1 MTRIVIDPITRIGGL
16 LRIEAE
22 IENGVVTDAWSSAT
36 MFRGL
41 ELTLAGRDPR
51 DSWLLAQRICGSDTG
66 VHALA
71 SVRALERALGVAI
84 PTNARLVRNLLAG
97 SQLVM
102 SHVTSFYHR
111 HVVDWADLPA
121 AAKADPGEAARLVSS
136 IGDAPRS
143 GVKYFEAVRERL
155 AAVAESGQLGTF
167 GGTGDADAY
176 RLSPA
181 ADLMVAAHYL
191 EALDWRRS
199 MTRLGAYLG
208 GKNPHPQTFLVGGMS
223 LAPPWGGPTR
233 AVTGEHP
240 LPPEGSAPPALSDR
254 GLIAIAGLLAE
265 ARTFV
270 DQAYVPDVLYLADA
284 YRDEAAVGR
293 GIGHYLSFGEFPE
306 DDTAEPVL
314 LLPRGRIMDHDLL
327 VVDAVDQLG
336 VAETVAHAHYTY
348 SDDDAALLHPSGGR
362 TVPRYEGPRAPVTTL
377 AESVKYSWAKAPRYF
392 DDPME
397 VGPLAR
403 MSVAF
408 ASGGT
413 AGALVA
419 RVLDQLGLEP
429 DALFSTLGRIV
440 ARAIETKIV
449 ADRLDGWLQELAAN
463 LGTGDLAFADIS
475 SWDPGRWPN
484 DLEGWSIGESARGAV
499 GHWVRVRDRRILD
512 YQVVDGSTWNLSP
525 RDGRGRPGALEKALI
540 GTPVRDPGRPVEILR
555 AVHSFDPCAA
565 CGVH

>member
-1 MTRIVIDPITRIGGL
+1 MPRIAIDPVTRIGGL

-51 DSWLLAQRICGSDTG
+51 DAWLLAQRICGSDNG

-71 SVRALERALGVAI
+71 SVRALEHALGVAI

-102 SHVTSFYHR
+102 SHVTSFYQR
-111 HVVDWADLPA
+111 HLLDWADLSA
-121 AAKADPGEAARLVSS
+121 AAIADPGETARLAGS
-136 IGDAPRS
+136 IGDAPRT
-143 GVKYFEAVRERL
+143 GVKYFEGVRERL
-155 AAVAESGQLGTF
+155 AGFVDSGQPGMIA
-167 GGTGDADAY
+167 GTGDGDAY
-176 RLSPA
+176 RLPPA
-181 ADLMVAAHYL
+181 ANLMVAAHYL

-199 MTRLGAYLG
+199 MTRLETFLG
-208 GKNPHPQTFLVGGMS
+208 GKSPHPQTFLVGGMS

-233 AVTGEHP
+233 ALTGEHP
-240 LPPEGSAPPALSDR
+240 ARPKASAPAALSDR
-254 GLIAIAGLLAE
+254 GLTAIADLIAE

-270 DQAYVPDVLYLADA
+270 NQAYLPDVLYLADV
-284 YRDEAAVGR
+284 YRDEAALGR

-306 DDTAEPVL
+306 DDSAEPTL
-314 LLPRGRIMDHDLL
+314 LLPRGRVMDHDLSAIE
-327 VVDAVDQLG
+327 AVDQLG

-408 ASGGT
+408 ADGGT

-419 RVLDQLGLEP
+419 SVLDQLGLEP
-429 DALFSTLGRIV
+429 EALFSTLGRIV

-449 ADRLDGWLQELAAN
+449 ADRLDGWLQELTAN

-475 SWDPGRWPN
+475 GWDPGRWPK

-512 YQVVDGSTWNLSP
+512 YQVVDGSTWNTSP
-525 RDGRGRPGALEKALI
+525 RDGRGRRGALEQALI

-555 AVHSFDPCAA
+555 TVHSFDPCTA